1 MSFTHQLFNH
11 QLFVDRFIIGFWIL
25 DFGREK
31 IDNMLKFRLHNCFA
45 TPFRSTPLTITSKSV
60 FYSRPA
66 VHISRS
72 MSSKRT
78 VSDVLMGAA
87 RAAAGKRSKNSTN
100 SNSKTSSLP
109 SPTPSPKKPKTLDT
123 TVDSKP
129 QEEDD
134 KKKKPLSSADSPQV
148 HVRNFEVEIKKKGSD
163 FNHEFVASWKNGEPV
178 PFLFLAR
185 ALDLI
190 SGEPGRIAITDMMCN
205 VFRTVIST
213 TPGDLLAVVYLSANK
228 IAPPHDGVE
237 LGIGDSALIKSLADA
252 YGRREEHVKNQ
263 FKVRIFSFCCF

>member
-1 MSFTHQLFNH
+1 
-11 QLFVDRFIIGFWIL
+11 
-25 DFGREK
+25 
-31 IDNMLKFRLHNCFA
+31 MLKFRLQNCFA
-45 TPFRSTPLTITSKSV
+45 RPLRCTSSASPSRFARFTLSTIDITSKRL
-60 FYSRPA
+60 FYSCPA
-66 VHISRS
+66 HLSRL

-100 SNSKTSSLP
+100 SNFKTSSLP
-109 SPTPSPKKPKTLDT
+109 SPSPSPKKPKTLDAS
-123 TVDSKP
+123 VDSKS
-129 QEEDD
+129 QEDD
-134 KKKKPLSSADSPQV
+134 NSNNKILPPSADPQA
-148 HVRNFEVEIKKKGSD
+148 HVRNFEMEIKKKGSD
-163 FNHEFVASWKNGEPV
+163 FNYEFVASWKNGQPV

-190 SGEPGRIAITDMMCN
+190 SSEPGRIAITDMMCN

-263 FKVRIFSFCCF
+263 FKVRTCSFCRF